1 MKTRTRVP
9 SIIALAVGLTIGFS
23 GAAGAVDLIE
33 TYKLAL
39 DNDPEFAAAVSGNKA
54 AQEFTPQARAGLLPN
69 IALQAETAWNDGRR
83 TARRAG
89 TKLKDDARFNTN
101 SYGISLTQPVFRWD
115 RWVQLEQAD
124 NRVKQANA
132 ELDAAAQDLIV
143 RSAQRYFE
151 VLAAEDNLEF
161 RVTTKEAFDSQ
172 YNQALQR
179 FEVGLIAITDVEEA
193 KAGYDLAVA
202 EEIRARNALENA
214 REALRELVGEYY
226 EQLAPL
232 AGEVPLNPPDPNSP
246 EQWVEKALAENRQIA
261 AATFA
266 SKVAQEEIS
275 RRFSGHL
282 PTLDLVAA
290 RNYNSQSESPVLQ
303 GISAPL
309 SDSRSYQD
317 SIGLQLSLPIFSGGL
332 TYSQTEQARYQYQ
345 QALDQLESARRGT
358 YRQARQSYNGILD
371 SISGVIALRQAETST
386 RKALEATEA
395 GFQVGTRTSVD
406 VLNAQQRT
414 FESRRDYKNAQ
425 YTYILATL
433 RLKQAAGTL
442 SPDDLVPINSWLKH

>member
-9 SIIALAVGLTIGFS
+9 SMIALAVSLALGLP
-23 GAAGAVDLIE
+23 GAAGAVDLVE
-33 TYKLAL
+33 VYKLAL

-54 AQEFTPQARAGLLPN
+54 AQEFKPQARAGLLPN
-69 IALQAETAWNDGRR
+69 IALQASTAWNDGRR
-83 TARRAG
+83 KAQSRIG
-89 TKLKDDARFNTN
+89 TVSGDRKFNTN

-115 RWVQLEQAD
+115 RWIQLEQAD

-161 RVTTKEAFDSQ
+161 RITTKEAFNSQ

-193 KAGYDLAVA
+193 KAGFDLAVA

-246 EQWVEKALAENRQIA
+246 EQWVEKALAENRQVA

-282 PTLDLVAA
+282 PTLDLVAG
-290 RNYNSQSESPVLQ
+290 RDYNAQ
-303 GISAPL
+303 
-309 SDSRSYQD
+309 SDSPRLTDLSVGGPSRTYQD

-358 YRQARQSYNGILD
+358 YRQARQSFNGIID
-371 SISGVIALRQAETST
+371 SISGVAALRQAETST

-414 FESRRDYKNAQ
+414 FESQRDYKNAQ
-425 YTYILATL
+425 YTYILGTL

-442 SPDDLVPINSWLKH
+442 SPDDLVPINSWLKQ

>member
-9 SIIALAVGLTIGFS
+9 SMIAMAVGLALGLS

-54 AQEFTPQARAGLLPN
+54 AQEFKPQARAGLLPN
-69 IALQAETAWNDGRR
+69 VALQASTAWNDGRR
-83 TARRAG
+83 KARGRSGAMIS
-89 TKLKDDARFNTN
+89 DDAKFNTN

-161 RVTTKEAFDSQ
+161 RITTREAFNSQ

-193 KAGYDLAVA
+193 KAGHDLAVA

-232 AGEVPLNPPDPNSP
+232 GGEVPLTPPDPNSP
-246 EQWVEKALAENRQIA
+246 EQWVEKALAENRQVA

-266 SKVAQEEIS
+266 AKVAQEEIS

-290 RNYNSQSESPVLQ
+290 RDYNAQSESYRLTD
-303 GISAPL
+303 L
-309 SDSRSYQD
+309 SIGGPSRNYVD
-317 SIGLQLSLPIFSGGL
+317 SIGLQLTLPIFSGGL

-345 QALDQLESARRGT
+345 QSLDQLESARRGT
-358 YRQARQSYNGILD
+358 YRQARQSFNGILD
-371 SISGVIALRQAETST
+371 SISGVAALRQAEIST

-414 FESRRDYKNAQ
+414 YESQRDYKNAQ
-425 YTYILATL
+425 YTYILGTL